1 MWFPLKGAFQL
12 IFIFLFLTTFTSVY
26 ALDDCTNSESKKDHN
41 FNLKSI
47 DRTPKVDLE
56 KIKKTMNY
64 PLDYREAI
72 QLLEQ
77 NLLNNRSLSSLFHY
91 TYLSEESKNDG
102 ELTQEQVLKTMIK
115 YLKESI
121 IKLNQK
127 ELDGK
132 AWPKL
137 NSKTHLLFILSYNMD
152 GFTALVKFIIDR
164 KIGSVSIEEIAD

>member
-1 MWFPLKGAFQL
+1 MWSSLKDASQS
-12 IFIFLFLTTFTSVY
+12 IIVFLFLMTFTSVY
-26 ALDDCTNSESKKDHN
+26 ALEDCTNSESTKSQN

-56 KIKKTMNY
+56 KIKKTTSY
-64 PLDYREAI
+64 PLDYSEAI
-72 QLLEQ
+72 QVLEQ
-77 NLLNNRSLSSLFHY
+77 NLLNNRSPSSLFHY

-115 YLKESI
+115 YLKESNLE
-121 IKLNQK
+121 LNQK
-127 ELDGK
+127 ELDDK

-152 GFTALVKFIIDR
+152 GFIALVKFIIDR
-164 KIGSVSIEEIAD
+164 KIAIVSIEEIAD